1 MHLAP
6 NERMVNG
13 GIQIM
18 KSFKIVSLQVI
29 LDDGN
34 TRDIVLEDGL
44 IINKEDGKKT
54 WLIEAFISKE
64 YYDFFRTAQQ
74 CPDDLNVQVVITHE
88 SNDPAPFSTH
98 VRGIKQFE
106 NHISVLLE
114 GYLRVKRSNYAEL
127 LLSDI
132 VREGFTGEELIEEF
146 KNRMK
151 KRIKYVASKKVQE

>member
-1 MHLAP
+1 
-6 NERMVNG
+6 
-13 GIQIM
+13 M
-18 KSFKIVSLQVI
+18 KSFKIVSLQV
-29 LDDGN
+29 LVDGN
-34 TRDIVLEDGL
+34 MKDIELEDGL

-54 WLIEAFISKE
+54 WIIEGFISKE
-64 YYDFFRTAQQ
+64 YYDFFRAAQQ
-74 CPDDLNVQVVITHE
+74 SPNALDVQVVITHE

-146 KNRMK
+146 RKRMNK
-151 KRIKYVASKKVQE
+151 KTKYITSKKVQE

>member
-1 MHLAP
+1 
-6 NERMVNG
+6 
-13 GIQIM
+13 M

-29 LDDGN
+29 VDGN
-34 TRDIVLEDGL
+34 IKEIVLEDGL

-54 WLIEAFISKE
+54 WLIEAYISKE
-64 YYDFFRTAQQ
+64 YHDFFRAAQQ
-74 CPDDLNVQVVITHE
+74 RQDELDVQVVITHE
-88 SNDPAPFSTH
+88 SNDPAPFSTR
-98 VRGIKQFE
+98 VRGMNEFE

-146 KNRMK
+146 RNRMK
-151 KRIKYVASKKVQE
+151 KRTKYVASKKVQE